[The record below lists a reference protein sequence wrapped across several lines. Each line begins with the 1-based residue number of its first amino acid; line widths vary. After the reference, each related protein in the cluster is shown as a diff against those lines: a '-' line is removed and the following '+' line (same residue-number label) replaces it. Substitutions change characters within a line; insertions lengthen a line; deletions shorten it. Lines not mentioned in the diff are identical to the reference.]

1 MSADRRGM
9 QPWRWLPPALL
20 FAAAIISIGLP
31 ADWLRPLDFIGSAV
45 CHRIAERSFFAAGRQ
60 LPLCARDTGMF
71 STALLGLLYFGLTL
85 RQPAADP
92 PRRPFIFFFVAFFL
106 AWAFDGFN
114 SYWVLLTDQTLFYP
128 PQNWLRL
135 TTGAGMGLAL
145 CSFAVILANQVLWP
159 APAHMPLVASWREF
173 LRLLL
178 LPASV
183 IAVVLWR
190 PDPLYGPLAV
200 ISSAGVLVMLTLA
213 NSLLA
218 VITLRRQGQINCLGQ
233 LGLPALLGLLLTL
246 AQITVLNLLRAA
258 LLGL

>member
-1 MSADRRGM
+1 M

-45 CHRIAERSFFAAGRQ
+45 CHRIAERSFFA
-60 LPLCARDTGMF
+60 
-71 STALLGLLYFGLTL
+71 
-85 RQPAADP
+85 
-92 PRRPFIFFFVAFFL
+92 
-106 AWAFDGFN
+106 GFN

-159 APAHMPLVASWREF
+159 APARVPLVASLREF

-218 VITLRRQGQINCLGQ
+218 VITLRRQGQINRLGQ

-246 AQITVLNLLRAA
+246 AEITVLNLLRAA